1 MGAGHPSACPVKMLQ
16 SGSELCHTPWEPGRT
31 RMNINHTQS
40 GRRLWHVAAAL
51 QKMAAVETASAEERE
66 RLRATYKQRM
76 QDMDARLKVVSDVG
90 C

>member
-1 MGAGHPSACPVKMLQ
+1 MSVDLPKAVES
-16 SGSELCHTPWEPGRT
+16 
-31 RMNINHTQS
+31 RMDLGTQS
-40 GRRLWHVAAAL
+40 HCTESRTVAATL

-76 QDMDARLKVVSDVG
+76 QDMDARLKVRLFR